1 MTLDTS
7 KISNFDPV
15 KWSVV
20 NGEFWYQ
27 LKKGTKTRGSL
38 AKCSREGCDMSRLSI
53 NCRLKEKRVDNI
65 YCSRKCAGNAKRGIR
80 HEAIAGFKHYNWK
93 GGKKNSR
100 GYVFIHLPDHPY
112 SVANKYVMEHRLVME
127 KTLGRYLL
135 PHETVHHK
143 NGIRDDNRPENLELW
158 QGSHPYGARHK
169 DLVEPVEALV
179 NYLDPLQEQLPY
191 EVKLAVDKLKQVLHL
206 KEGILNLT

>member
-1 MTLDTS
+1 M
-7 KISNFDPV
+7 K
-15 KWSVV
+15 
-20 NGEFWYQ
+20 NGV
-27 LKKGTKTRGSL
+27 KTRGVLVSCQRDGCSNQRL
-38 AKCSREGCDMSRLSI
+38 DIPSRAKDRKYVG
-53 NCRLKEKRVDNI
+53 I
-65 YCSRKCAGNAKRGIR
+65 YCSKTCSGNHKRGAKRLDIS
-80 HEAIAGFKHYNWK
+80 GFKHYNWK
-93 GGKKNSR
+93 GSR
-100 GYVFIHLPDHPY
+100 VDAKGYIKVHLPDHPY
-112 SVANKYVMEHRLVME
+112 AVAGKYVMEHRLVME